1 MDIRDKV
8 PIKNRLHF
16 KIALFVIL
24 TIIIIFGLFASY
36 QLFSYRQKLTDMEIE
51 SSEELGRTLTS
62 SLEIAMLNSDINS
75 IQYSINQVSRNDN
88 IIRVLL
94 LNSESEVKAS
104 SQKELIGRQLSLQD
118 EGCRNCHSAD
128 GPLRISTE
136 ISLDDE
142 EMLRVVT
149 PIVNKP
155 LCFSCH
161 GDKAKINGI
170 LVIDHSLGTI
180 KSEIVS
186 NLKLAGGM
194 ALVSVLLM
202 MLLFRWYIR
211 RQVINRIVYLESLAR
226 RVVGNEL
233 DLDIELKGKDE
244 LTSLACSFNDMKKT
258 LKLSMQ
264 KIDNHRNYLTHLL
277 ENLIDGILI
286 IDDQNRAVFINKSLR
301 DILEI
306 DGDILR
312 TGDKVDFQNK
322 PLNHLIPVGR
332 LIGLS
337 REQGAPVKEVI
348 RLQVSPT
355 RQKHIEIHTG
365 KILLPPWL
373 KPEII
378 VVIRDITARV
388 MFEGQIYQAE
398 KLSTIGRLAAG
409 IAHEINNPMAS
420 ILTCAEG
427 LLKQESMADN
437 EKLEYL
443 NIIKN
448 SARRCKVITQKLLD
462 FSAASTM
469 KKEVIRLGEILKEA
483 ISLLQFEATSK
494 KVRINIAETGVL
506 PEIVGCK
513 DSLVQVFVNLILNA
527 IQAVDSGGDVSVKMD
542 VEPDMARVMVED
554 NGPGIS
560 DENLTR
566 VFDPFFTTKPVGLGT
581 GLGLSVSQGIV
592 KNHGGEIKILQNRN
606 GLTSISVSLPLA

>member
-1 MDIRDKV
+1 
-8 PIKNRLHF
+8 
-16 KIALFVIL
+16 
-24 TIIIIFGLFASY
+24 
-36 QLFSYRQKLTDMEIE
+36 
-51 SSEELGRTLTS
+51 
-62 SLEIAMLNSDINS
+62 
-75 IQYSINQVSRNDN
+75 
-88 IIRVLL
+88 
-94 LNSESEVKAS
+94 
-104 SQKELIGRQLSLQD
+104 
-118 EGCRNCHSAD
+118 
-128 GPLRISTE
+128 
-136 ISLDDE
+136 
-142 EMLRVVT
+142 
-149 PIVNKP
+149 
-155 LCFSCH
+155 
-161 GDKAKINGI
+161 
-170 LVIDHSLGTI
+170 
-180 KSEIVS
+180 
-186 NLKLAGGM
+186 
-194 ALVSVLLM
+194 
-202 MLLFRWYIR
+202 
-211 RQVINRIVYLESLAR
+211 
-226 RVVGNEL
+226 
-233 DLDIELKGKDE
+233 
-244 LTSLACSFNDMKKT
+244 
-258 LKLSMQ
+258 
-264 KIDNHRNYLTHLL
+264 
-277 ENLIDGILI
+277 
-286 IDDQNRAVFINKSLR
+286 
-301 DILEI
+301 
-306 DGDILR
+306 
-312 TGDKVDFQNK
+312 
-322 PLNHLIPVGR
+322 
-332 LIGLS
+332 
-337 REQGAPVKEVI
+337 
-348 RLQVSPT
+348 
-355 RQKHIEIHTG
+355 
-365 KILLPPWL
+365 
-373 KPEII
+373 
-378 VVIRDITARV
+378 